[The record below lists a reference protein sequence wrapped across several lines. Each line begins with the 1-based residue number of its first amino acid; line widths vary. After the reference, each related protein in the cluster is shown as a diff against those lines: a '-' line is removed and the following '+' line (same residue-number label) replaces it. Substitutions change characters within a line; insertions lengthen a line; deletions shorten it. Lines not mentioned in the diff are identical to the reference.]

1 MATRVAAVTAALAA
15 AAITHGADAFS
26 DARRLSAESPMMF
39 INRINTRSRS
49 VAVASDAGARRRW
62 NRAAAAR
69 HTSPSMYVPEQ
80 VHPAAQ
86 IKDSILS
93 KSVSFA
99 KASTK
104 RIPPDTKEWLCGG
117 VLSKVGAFER
127 RTSVRKI

>member
-1 MATRVAAVTAALAA
+1 MTAALAA

-26 DARRLSAESPMMF
+26 DAHRAASPVMF
-39 INRINTRSRS
+39 VNRINTRSHS
-49 VAVASDAGARRRW
+49 VAVASRRRW
-62 NRAAAAR
+62 NRAAAAC
-69 HTSPSMYVPEQ
+69 HTSPSMYAPDQ
-80 VHPAAQ
+80 VHPAVQ

-104 RIPPDTKEWLCGG
+104 KIPPDTKEWLCGG

-127 RTSVRKI
+127 RTCVRKS

>member
-1 MATRVAAVTAALAA
+1 MTAALAA

-26 DARRLSAESPMMF
+26 DARAASPVMF
-39 INRINTRSRS
+39 NRINTRSHS
-49 VAVASDAGARRRW
+49 VAVASDTGARRRW
-62 NRAAAAR
+62 NRAAAAC
-69 HTSPSMYVPEQ
+69 HTSPSMYAPDQ
-80 VHPAAQ
+80 VHPAVQ

-104 RIPPDTKEWLCGG
+104 KIPPDTKEWLCGG

-127 RTSVRKI
+127 RTCVRKS